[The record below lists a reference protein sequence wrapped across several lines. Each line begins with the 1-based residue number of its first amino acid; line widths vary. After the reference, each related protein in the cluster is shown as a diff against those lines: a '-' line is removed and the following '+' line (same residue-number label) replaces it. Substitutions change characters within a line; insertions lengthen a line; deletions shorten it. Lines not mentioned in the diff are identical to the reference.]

1 MQVPS
6 YAAVFSLLLA
16 FLSEDL
22 CAQSDI
28 WSTKTPMPTARVSP
42 ASAVVG
48 DQLYVIGGFTD
59 LDGSFSVVEVYDP
72 ATDSWSGKTSMPT
85 SRGRLALAVIDET
98 IYAIGGNE
106 GESAVE
112 AYDPLTNT
120 WSSKASLTAG
130 RLAPAAGTINGKL
143 YVAGG
148 TFSPDSLQT
157 LEVYDPATSTWTLK
171 APMPTPRFL
180 LAAGVID
187 GKLYTVGGTN
197 SVHGG
202 PSLAVLEVYDPV
214 SDTWATKEP
223 MLTPRSDLAAAVID
237 GKLYV
242 VGGFSAESTTGSE
255 LEVYDP
261 ISDHWSTISLMPTPR
276 GGLAASA
283 LGGKLYT
290 TGGTFLPGD
299 TPHATLEQYTI
310 AAVVSVKDDYPTN
323 AANVFTLYANFPN
336 PFNPVTEI
344 RFQLPKASH
353 VDLTIYN
360 TIGQVIRRLSSQS
373 YAGGEH
379 ALKWDGRNQSGHS
392 VSSGVYLYEL
402 QIGAFRQVK
411 KMSLLR

>member
-1 MQVPS
+1 MKVPS
-6 YAAVFSLLLA
+6 YVIGFSLLLA
-16 FLSEDL
+16 LLCEDL
-22 CAQSDI
+22 CAQGDT
-28 WSTKTPMPTARVSP
+28 WSSKTPMPTARVSP
-42 ASAVVG
+42 AAAVVG

-59 LDGSFSVVEVYDP
+59 LAGTFSVVEVYDP
-72 ATDSWSGKTSMPT
+72 TTDSWSSKTPMPT
-85 SRGRLALAVIDET
+85 SRGRLALAVIDEM

-112 AYDPLTNT
+112 AYDPFTNT
-120 WSSKASLTAG
+120 WTSKASLTAG
-130 RLAPAAGTINGKL
+130 RLAPAAGVINGKL

-157 LEVYDPATSTWTLK
+157 LEVYDPATNTWTLN

-180 LAAGVID
+180 LAAGAID
-187 GKLYTVGGTN
+187 GKLYAVGGAN

-202 PSLAVLEVYDPV
+202 SGLAVLEVYDPV
-214 SDTWATKEP
+214 SNTWATKAP

-261 ISDHWSTISLMPTPR
+261 ISDQWSTLSLMSTPR

-310 AAVVSVKDDYPTN
+310 SAVVSVTDDYPTN
-323 AANVFTLYANFPN
+323 APNVFTLYPNFPN

-344 RFQLPKASH
+344 RFQLPRASH

-360 TIGQVIRRLSSQS
+360 TTGQVVRRLSSQS
-373 YAGGEH
+373 YTAGDH
-379 ALKWDGRNQSGHS
+379 AIKWDGRNQSGHS

-402 QIGAFRQVK
+402 QTGAFRQVK